1 MALIHISIMV
11 WKVKTMSTNPWF
23 RMYAEFASDPK
34 VQVLSEILQ
43 RRYVMLLCLQCS
55 EYYISRPDDEIAL
68 SLRITSDD
76 WMQTKTELIDR
87 NLLLPDGSINGWNKR
102 QFISDK
108 KDPTA
113 AERQRRSRA
122 KKLAKLAKEPG
133 NNSVDNSMSRVT
145 NRDMS
150 VTDRDSHE
158 NVTEN
163 EKIIIEQ
170 NQEVATQKS
179 SLTVTSRSPDTDT
192 DTEHTNH
199 LIQTTT
205 LAEIKNYAE
214 STTYKE
220 NSPPTL
226 TDIDK
231 SESAITK
238 RAIEIVVLLHKAAPP
253 INSASNPHVR
263 QWAADGVSDEKL
275 LAALDIARDNRYRT
289 SSHQGINSGY
299 LDSIINAPAR
309 APPKPAKRL
318 PVEDY
323 ATKDYG
329 VSHDL

>member
-1 MALIHISIMV
+1 MNFFKLFIGDYQRDTAHLTLAENGAYFMMLQHYYATQKPLPTGKALHRMLRAQDKTEREAIDSIAAQF
-11 WKVKTMSTNPWF
+11 W
-23 RMYAEFASDPK
+23 R
-34 VQVLSEILQ
+34 EIDGELINE
-43 RRYVMLLCLQCS
+43 RAAK
-55 EYYISRPDDEIAL
+55 EIAKADVQAD
-68 SLRITSDD
+68 T
-76 WMQTKTELIDR
+76 
-87 NLLLPDGSINGWNKR
+87 NKR
-102 QFISDK
+102 IA
-108 KDPTA
+108 TA
-113 AERQRRSRA
+113 REATRKAAREQHASCS
-122 KKLAKLAKEPG
+122 
-133 NNSVDNSMSRVT
+133 NRVT
-145 NRDMS
+145 NDQPNH
-150 VTDRDSHE
+150 SHSHS
-158 NVTEN
+158 N
-163 EKIIIEQ
+163 
-170 NQEVATQKS
+170 
-179 SLTVTSRSPDTDT
+179 
-192 DTEHTNH
+192 TNPI
-199 LIQTTT
+199 IQTTT

-231 SESAITK
+231 SESAIAK

-263 QWAADGVSDEKL
+263 QWAADGVSNEKL

-309 APPKPAKRL
+309 APPKPSKRL